1 VSEINTIFIEALVPV
16 FFGLGLGYYAGLRG
30 RVDNR
35 NVAALNTTLMHFV
48 LPCSLILG
56 VGRTPPAVLRSQFS
70 LLAVIAL
77 AMLAI
82 YGIAFWLERRIF
94 HKTAAEAAVQ
104 SLTVAFSNNV
114 AVGLPLLSSL
124 YGAPGL
130 VAVAA
135 AIMAG
140 VLVLSPI
147 TLVLLECHAAGAEA
161 SFQPLWKRVEPAVL
175 TSLRR
180 PVILAP
186 LCALLL
192 PLTGHAL
199 PGIAAHALDL
209 VGKAAVGLALFL
221 TGLILSAQPLRISP
235 GVACGVV
242 LKNIVQPAI
251 VVLLLLLLHLH
262 GDIARE
268 AFLLA
273 AVPAGFFGTVFG
285 ARYGVRSHDASS
297 TLLLST
303 VLSIVTLP
311 AAIALS
317 GYLK

>member
-1 VSEINTIFIEALVPV
+1 MSVTNTIFLEALVPV
-16 FFGLGLGYYAGLRG
+16 FFGLGLGYYAGLRK

-35 NVAALNTTLMHFV
+35 NVSALNTTLMHFV

-56 VGRTPPAVLRSQFS
+56 VGSTPPAVLRSQFS
-70 LLAVIAL
+70 LLAVLVL

-82 YGIAFWLERRIF
+82 YGIAFWLERKIF
-94 HKTAAEAAVQ
+94 RKTSAEAAVQ
-104 SLTVAFSNNV
+104 ALTVGFSNNV
-114 AVGLPLLSSL
+114 AIGLPLLASL

-130 VAVAA
+130 LAVAA
-135 AIMAG
+135 AIMGG
-140 VLVLSPI
+140 VLVISPI
-147 TLVLLECHAAGAEA
+147 TLVLLECHAAGAET
-161 SFQPLWKRVEPAVL
+161 SSHPLLKRIGPAIL
-175 TSLRR
+175 TSVRR

-192 PLTGHAL
+192 PITGHAL
-199 PGIAAHALDL
+199 PGIAVRSLDL
-209 VGKAAVGLALFL
+209 VAKATIGLALFL

-235 GVACGVV
+235 GVACGVL

-262 GDIARE
+262 GNIARE

-285 ARYGVRSHDASS
+285 ARYGISSHDASS
-297 TLLLST
+297 TLVLST
-303 VLSIVTLP
+303 ILSIVTLP
-311 AAIALS
+311 AAIAMS
-317 GYLK
+317 VYLR

>member
-1 VSEINTIFIEALVPV
+1 LSVTNTIFLEALVPV
-16 FFGLGLGYYAGLRG
+16 FFGLGLGYYAGLRK

-35 NVAALNTTLMHFV
+35 NVSALNTTLMHFV

-56 VGRTPPAVLRSQFS
+56 VGSTPPAVLRSQFS
-70 LLAVIAL
+70 LLAVLVL

-82 YGIAFWLERRIF
+82 YGIAFWLERKIF
-94 HKTAAEAAVQ
+94 RKTSAEAAVQ
-104 SLTVAFSNNV
+104 ALTVGFSNNV
-114 AVGLPLLSSL
+114 AIGLPLLASL

-130 VAVAA
+130 LAVAA
-135 AIMAG
+135 AIMGG
-140 VLVLSPI
+140 VLVISPI
-147 TLVLLECHAAGAEA
+147 TLVLLECHAAGAET
-161 SFQPLWKRVEPAVL
+161 SSHPLLKRIGPAIL
-175 TSLRR
+175 TSVRR

-192 PLTGHAL
+192 PITGHAL
-199 PGIAAHALDL
+199 PGIAVRSLDL
-209 VGKAAVGLALFL
+209 VAKATIGLALFL

-235 GVACGVV
+235 GVACGVL

-262 GDIARE
+262 GNIARE

-285 ARYGVRSHDASS
+285 ARYGISSHDASS
-297 TLLLST
+297 TLVLST
-303 VLSIVTLP
+303 ILSIVTLP
-311 AAIALS
+311 AAIAMS
-317 GYLK
+317 VYLR